1 MSEDTRTPL
10 SQYTIEELKAELIKR
25 RKKSIVRT
33 TKYLEW
39 EGEVIRV
46 HEWGKVSQ
54 FHYTV
59 RTEDPRIPDIEKE
72 GKFFVSPK
80 MRKTCHPKLGDRVVL
95 KLRYTKRM
103 ESGKVP
109 IWWSFGKIQRVISS
123 P

>member
-1 MSEDTRTPL
+1 MNKDARTPL
-10 SQYTIEELKAELIKR
+10 SQYTTEELKAELMKR

-54 FHYTV
+54 FYYTI
-59 RTEDPRIPDIEKE
+59 RTEDPRVPDVEKE
-72 GKFFVSPK
+72 GKFFISPK
-80 MRKTCHPKLGDRVVL
+80 MRKTCHPKKGDKVVL
-95 KLRYTKRM
+95 RLRYTKRM
-103 ESGKVP
+103 ESGKDPV
-109 IWWSFGKIQRVISS
+109 WWSFGKIQRVIST